1 MHLPKRH
8 VLESP
13 TLLGDG
19 AVVGVISEDE
29 AVTGMGGGPPPA
41 GGESLREGE
50 ICRQT
55 HTPCMGEGHVMT
67 DRDDT
72 PRMSGGHWKL
82 GEAWTVFALQ
92 PGKEPAAH
100 T

>member
-1 MHLPKRH
+1 
-8 VLESP
+8 
-13 TLLGDG
+13 
-19 AVVGVISEDE
+19 
-29 AVTGMGGGPPPA
+29 
-41 GGESLREGE
+41 
-50 ICRQT
+50 
-55 HTPCMGEGHVMT
+55 MGEGHVMT